1 MSKFNIRMRLTDARD
16 YTYLYS
22 NSSAFTVKSVIGGI
36 CAVSDRMH
44 AGIVLFQK
52 RRNVCT
58 RIYDLEQRIV
68 ICWRFALVRFG
79 ILSSVLAPSYEC
91 FSSSKSNSREYILES
106 FSFDVAVD
114 ADSVADII

>member
-1 MSKFNIRMRLTDARD
+1 MTGSNSQLLKIDILLVTMSMFKFNIRMRLTDARD

-22 NSSAFTVKSVIGGI
+22 NSSAFTVIGGI

-44 AGIVLFQK
+44 TGIVLFQK

-68 ICWRFALVRFG
+68 ICWRFALVRA
-79 ILSSVLAPSYEC
+79 LVY
-91 FSSSKSNSREYILES
+91 
-106 FSFDVAVD
+106 
-114 ADSVADII
+114 

>member
-22 NSSAFTVKSVIGGI
+22 NSSAFTVIGGI
-36 CAVSDRMH
+36 CAVSGRMH

-58 RIYDLEQRIV
+58 RIYDLEQRIL
-68 ICWRFALVRFG
+68 IWWRFALVRFG
-79 ILSSVLAPSYEC
+79 ILSSVLTPSD
-91 FSSSKSNSREYILES
+91 ES
-106 FSFDVAVD
+106 CRPLSQIRACTSWNRFLSMLR
-114 ADSVADII
+114 